1 MWRDT
6 IAQFISERLQAKL
19 DKLKDD
25 DPKRVELL
33 EQYQVE
39 TWINNAA
46 RRVMQIQAVT
56 HSLKPIHP
64 DARGS
69 NLYVEPSGLPPLAE
83 LGSHALILAE
93 NTPAETFVDNADRR
107 AFDNWAE
114 HEALYPQGKP
124 MTELPHPRAKAR
136 RQLPEKLRAALDARA
151 AALFA
156 EAA

>member
-83 LGSHALILAE
+83 LGSHALGDHFESDVVAMLRHWTFTSCSSWKLAVAVCSRRCWRGMPMRWLRC
-93 NTPAETFVDNADRR
+93 TPIRR
-107 AFDNWAE
+107 KPKRWAT
-114 HEALYPQGKP
+114 PSC
-124 MTELPHPRAKAR
+124 R
-136 RQLPEKLRAALDARA
+136 
-151 AALFA
+151 
-156 EAA
+156 